1 MIGDQPSWSSLKI
14 FMKFFIDTCEEEH
27 CRFWLATWNIK
38 TDANGCLQWYF
49 SRILLKLWLFVLRC
63 NGMIA
68 PSTNFNT
75 LSNIVVTTKKGTFYA
90 IEIHTE
96 STLLKAFNSS
106 NSIKNLSV
114 HPSTGEPD
122 TYSCYTH
129 THVIT

>member
-1 MIGDQPSWSSLKI
+1 MV
-14 FMKFFIDTCEEEH
+14 FFKD
-27 CRFWLATWNIK
+27 FVK
-38 TDANGCLQWYF
+38 TLTVF
-49 SRILLKLWLFVLRC
+49 LRC

-75 LSNIVVTTKKGTFYA
+75 LSNIVVTNKKGTFYA

-114 HPSTGEPD
+114 HSSTGEPD
-122 TYSCYTH
+122 TYSCHTH
-129 THVIT
+129 THAIT